1 MDQGQVRILLFE
13 DDPGDARLFRLL
25 LAGSG
30 LRHAIERAETLA
42 EGLALLDGGAFDV
55 ALLDLSLPDSQ
66 GWDTLGSLVSHA
78 PELPVIVLTG
88 LSSPSFAEEA
98 VARGAQDYL
107 RKGEVAEGL
116 IVRTIRYAIDRKR
129 AEGTLRQHRQ
139 RLETIIS
146 ANPDGM
152 LVVDADALVRFAN
165 PAALT
170 MLGRERPDLP
180 ELSDMLGQPSPV
192 PVRDDELDLCGDSD
206 NPCLV
211 EVRTAPVTWDD
222 GPATLVSLRDIT
234 AQRLAERALREAELR
249 YRTIF
254 EHSLDGISVYE
265 HRDDGSAPRLVDC
278 NRGYERMAGR
288 TRDDLRDMDDVR
300 QLQVFLG
307 GRKALDP
314 FRDDGGLR
322 GPQSAVYSWLRP
334 DGRENWIESVSVPV
348 RDGDK
353 VLVFGIGRDVS
364 RRRKQ
369 EEALQQSEARFRA
382 VFEHAPLGVFISDQD
397 GSLVK
402 TNRLFNVL
410 HGFATA
416 ELPLGHFSELVHGH
430 EAGDVRALF
439 AELHR
444 GERNGFFLE
453 TQHLRRDGTVF
464 PVRLAVAAIRGRK
477 GDLQYAV
484 GMLED
489 ISERRAAEAE
499 LQGYRARLENMVLE
513 RTRDLELAL
522 RTAESHREKID
533 LILRSVSEGLL
544 VTDPDHRVV
553 LTNPAAEDILGLAAP
568 GDLMGEGV
576 ADLIEDDPLRKR
588 LVHCLD
594 DTMGGAPCQFG
605 FSRPTEAGGVHHY
618 TASTSEVRDAGGG
631 RTGVVTV
638 LHDVTSERELD
649 RMKNEFLTTA
659 AHELRTPL
667 TTILGFSELL
677 VTGDDIPPVEQRQYL
692 GYINEQATL
701 VTGIVADLLDIS
713 RIEMG
718 QGFSLKRRPCDL
730 VALIRRKVAA
740 HIVGTRRHSFRLL
753 LPETPV
759 PAVVDA
765 DKVAQV
771 LDNVLSN
778 AVKYSPGGGVV
789 EVRLR
794 PGRDAHEISVR
805 DNGMGMSPE
814 QLSRVFEKFYRGDA
828 SNTGIPG
835 TGLGMSI
842 VKYLIEAHGGEVVVE
857 SAKDVGTTVR
867 FTLPTGS
874 TGPTDATDATDAT
887 GPSGA

>member
-1 MDQGQVRILLFE
+1 MGQEPVRILLFE
-13 DDPGDARLFRLL
+13 DDPGDAKLLGLL
-25 LAGSG
+25 LSGSG
-30 LRHAIERAETLA
+30 LRHAMVREETLA
-42 EGLALLDGGAFDV
+42 EGLARLDAEPFDV

-66 GWDTLGSLVSHA
+66 GWDTLGRLVSHA

-88 LSSPSFAEEA
+88 LSSPTFAEEA

-107 RKGEVAEGL
+107 RKGEVAGDL
-116 IVRTIRYAIDRKR
+116 IGRTIRYAIDRKR
-129 AEGTLRQHRQ
+129 AEGALRLHRQ
-139 RLETIIS
+139 QLETIIS

-152 LVVDADALVRFAN
+152 LVVDAGALVRFAN
-165 PAALT
+165 TAALA
-170 MLGRERPDLP
+170 MLGRDLP
-180 ELSDMLGQPSPV
+180 DMLGQPSPV
-192 PVRDDELDLCGDSD
+192 PVRDAELDLCGDAD
-206 NPCLV
+206 APCLV

-222 GPATLVSLRDIT
+222 GPAMLVALRDIT
-234 AQRLAERALREAELR
+234 AQRLAERALREAEVR

-265 HRDDGSAPRLVDC
+265 HFDDGRPPRLVDC

-288 TRDDLRDMDDVR
+288 TRDELRVADDVR
-300 QLQVFLG
+300 GLQVFLG
-307 GRKALDP
+307 GRKAIDP
-314 FRDDGGLR
+314 FRDDGTLR

-353 VLVFGIGRDVS
+353 VLLFGIGRDVS

-382 VFEHAPLGVFISDQD
+382 VFEHAPLGVFIADQD

-402 TNRLFNVL
+402 TNRLFNAL
-410 HGFATA
+410 HGFAAA

-453 TQHLRRDGTVF
+453 TQHLRLDGSVF

-513 RTRDLELAL
+513 RTRDLEQAL

-544 VTDPDHRVV
+544 VTDPAHRVV

-568 GDLMGEGV
+568 GDLEGEAV
-576 ADLIEDDPLRKR
+576 ADLIEDEALGRR

-594 DTMGGAPCQFG
+594 DTMDGAPCQFG
-605 FSRPTEAGGVHHY
+605 FSRPTESGTTHHY
-618 TASTSEVRDAGGG
+618 TASTSEVRDAQGGSIE
-631 RTGVVTV
+631 RSERAGVVTV
-638 LHDVTSERELD
+638 LHDVTNERELD
-649 RMKNEFLTTA
+649 RMKSEFLTTA

-677 VTGDDIPPVEQRQYL
+677 VTGPDIPPAEQRQYL
-692 GYINEQATL
+692 GYINEQAAL

-759 PAVVDA
+759 TAVVDA

-794 PGRDAHEISVR
+794 PGEGAHEVSVR

-814 QLSRVFEKFYRGDA
+814 QLTRVFEKFYRGDA

-842 VKYLIEAHGGEVVVE
+842 VKYLIEAHGGEVAVE

-867 FTLPTGS
+867 FTLP
-874 TGPTDATDATDAT
+874 A
-887 GPSGA
+887 GA

>member
-1 MDQGQVRILLFE
+1 MNQGLVRILLFE
-13 DDPGDARLFRLL
+13 DDSGDARLFSLL

-30 LRHAIERAETLA
+30 LPHAIERAETLA
-42 EGLALLDGGAFDV
+42 DGLALLDGGEFDV

-116 IVRTIRYAIDRKR
+116 IGRTIRYAIDRKR
-129 AEGTLRQHRQ
+129 AEATLRQHRQ

-152 LVVDADALVRFAN
+152 LVVDAEALVRFAN
-165 PAALT
+165 PAALA
-170 MLGRERPDLP
+170 MLGRDRPDSPDLP
-180 ELSDMLGQPSPV
+180 DLPDLSDMLGQPSPV
-192 PVRDDELDLCGDSD
+192 PVRDDELDLCGGSGD
-206 NPCLV
+206 PCLV

-222 GPATLVSLRDIT
+222 GPATLVALRDIT

-265 HRDDGSAPRLVDC
+265 HYEDGRPPRLVDC
-278 NRGYERMAGR
+278 NRGYARMAGR
-288 TRDDLRDMDDVR
+288 TRDELREVDDVR
-300 QLQVFLG
+300 ELQTYLG
-307 GRKALDP
+307 GRRAPDP
-314 FRDDGGLR
+314 FRPLREEGGLR

-410 HGFATA
+410 HGFAAA

-453 TQHLRRDGTVF
+453 TQHLRRDGAVF

-513 RTRDLELAL
+513 RTRDLEQAL

-544 VTDPDHRVV
+544 VTDPGHRVV

-568 GDLMGEGV
+568 GDLEGEAV
-576 ADLIEDDPLRKR
+576 ADLIEDEPLRRR
-588 LVHCLD
+588 LAHCLD

-618 TASTSEVRDAGGG
+618 TASTSEVRDARGG
-631 RTGVVTV
+631 RTERTERAGVVTV
-638 LHDVTSERELD
+638 LHDVTNERELD

-677 VTGDDIPPVEQRQYL
+677 VMGNDIAPAEQRQYL
-692 GYINEQATL
+692 GYINEQAAL

-759 PAVVDA
+759 TAVVDA

-794 PGRDAHEISVR
+794 PGQGAHEVSVR

-842 VKYLIEAHGGEVVVE
+842 VKYLIEAHGGEVAVE

-867 FTLPTGS
+867 FTLP
-874 TGPTDATDATDAT
+874 A
-887 GPSGA
+887 GA

>member
-1 MDQGQVRILLFE
+1 MGQEPVRILLFE

-25 LAGSG
+25 LSGSG
-30 LRHAIERAETLA
+30 LRHAIEWAETLA
-42 EGLALLDGGAFDV
+42 AGLARLDAEPFDV

-66 GWDTLGSLVSHA
+66 GWDTLASLVSHA

-116 IVRTIRYAIDRKR
+116 IGRTIRYAIDRKR
-129 AEGTLRQHRQ
+129 AEGALRLHRQ
-139 RLETIIS
+139 QLETIIS

-152 LVVDADALVRFAN
+152 LVVDAETVVRFAN
-165 PAALT
+165 TAALA
-170 MLGRERPDLP
+170 MLGRGLPDLP
-180 ELSDMLGQPSPV
+180 DLPDLADMLGQPSPV
-192 PVRDDELDLCGDSD
+192 PVRDDELDLCGSADT
-206 NPCLV
+206 PCLV

-222 GPATLVSLRDIT
+222 GPATLVALRDIT

-265 HRDDGSAPRLVDC
+265 HSADGRPPRLVDC

-288 TRDDLRDMDDVR
+288 TRDELRVVDDVR
-300 QLQVFLG
+300 GLQAYLG
-307 GRKALDP
+307 GRKATDP
-314 FRDDGGLR
+314 FREDGGLR

-382 VFEHAPLGVFISDQD
+382 VFEHAPLGVFIADQE

-402 TNRLFNVL
+402 TNRLFNAL
-410 HGFATA
+410 HGFAAA

-453 TQHLRRDGTVF
+453 TQHLRRDGAVF

-477 GDLQYAV
+477 GDMQYAV

-513 RTRDLELAL
+513 RTRDLEQAL

-544 VTDPDHRVV
+544 VTDPAHRVV
-553 LTNPAAEDILGLAAP
+553 LTNPAAEEILGLAAP
-568 GDLMGEGV
+568 GDLEGEAV
-576 ADLIEDDPLRKR
+576 ADLIEDETLSRR

-594 DTMGGAPCQFG
+594 DTLGGAPCQFG
-605 FSRPTEAGGVHHY
+605 FSRPTEAGITHHY
-618 TASTSEVRDAGGG
+618 TASTSEVRDARGGSAE
-631 RTGVVTV
+631 RIDRAGVVTV
-638 LHDVTSERELD
+638 LHDVTNERELD
-649 RMKNEFLTTA
+649 RMKSEFLTTA

-677 VTGDDIPPVEQRQYL
+677 VTGPDIPPAEQRQYL
-692 GYINEQATL
+692 GYINEQAAL

-759 PAVVDA
+759 TAVVDA

-794 PGRDAHEISVR
+794 PGEDAHEVSVR

-814 QLSRVFEKFYRGDA
+814 QLTRVFEKFYRGDA

-842 VKYLIEAHGGEVVVE
+842 VKHLIEAHGGEVAVE

-867 FTLPTGS
+867 FTLP
-874 TGPTDATDATDAT
+874 A
-887 GPSGA
+887 GA

>member
-1 MDQGQVRILLFE
+1 MDQAQVRILLFE
-13 DDPGDARLFRLL
+13 DDPGDARLFSLL

-42 EGLALLDGGAFDV
+42 EGLARLDAGDFDV

-88 LSSPSFAEEA
+88 LSSPTFAEEA

-116 IVRTIRYAIDRKR
+116 IVRTIRYAMDRKR
-129 AEGTLRQHRQ
+129 AEAALRQHRQ

-152 LVVDADALVRFAN
+152 LVVDAQTLVRFAN
-165 PAALT
+165 PAALA
-170 MLGRERPDLP
+170 MLGRDLPDLP
-180 ELSDMLGQPSPV
+180 DMLGQPSPV
-192 PVRDDELDLCGDSD
+192 PVRDAELDLCGGDTT
-206 NPCLV
+206 CLV
-211 EVRTAPVTWDD
+211 EVRTAPVIWED

-265 HRDDGSAPRLVDC
+265 HHEDGRPPRLVDC

-288 TRDDLRDMDDVR
+288 TREELRQAPDVR
-300 QLQVFLG
+300 PLQVFLG

-402 TNRLFNVL
+402 TNRLFNAL
-410 HGFATA
+410 HGFAAA
-416 ELPLGHFSELVHGH
+416 ELPLGHFSEMVHAN
-430 EAGDVRALF
+430 EAGDVRSLF

-453 TQHLRRDGTVF
+453 TQHLRRDGSVF

-513 RTRDLELAL
+513 RTRDLEQAL
-522 RTAESHREKID
+522 GTAESHREKID

-544 VTDPDHRVV
+544 VTDPEHRVV

-568 GDLMGEGV
+568 GGIEGDAV
-576 ADLIEDDPLRKR
+576 ADLIDDEPLRKR
-588 LVHCLD
+588 LAHCLD
-594 DTMGGAPCQFG
+594 DTMGGTPCQFG

-618 TASTSEVRDAGGG
+618 TASTSEVRDAEGVH
-631 RTGVVTV
+631 TGVVTV

-677 VTGDDIPPVEQRQYL
+677 VTGPDIPPAEQRQYL
-692 GYINEQATL
+692 GYINEQAAL

-759 PAVVDA
+759 TAVVDA

-794 PGRDAHEISVR
+794 PGQGTHEVSVR
-805 DNGMGMSPE
+805 DNGMGMSQE
-814 QLSRVFEKFYRGDA
+814 QLARVFEKFYRGDA

-842 VKYLIEAHGGEVVVE
+842 VKHLVEAHGGEVAVE
-857 SAKDVGTTVR
+857 SARDVGTTVR
-867 FTLPTGS
+867 FTLP
-874 TGPTDATDATDAT
+874 AEA
-887 GPSGA
+887 